1 MTMAEIAIIPN
12 DEKFL
17 VGLVDDK
24 FLAEWKDTQTA
35 LVDTAYLGEL
45 WAKSKTPWF
54 IQNVTISWPSDV
66 MNMRYVAAQLEA
78 KGAALREAKFNLI
91 EKQVDVEEAEQLYAK
106 ESGQGESSDISA
118 KRLLIRIARTREEM
132 QATLVKFR
140 GAMEE
145 VAVYKAMH
153 DALKE
158 KLGDLTQDAIDAMDH
173 RAQLLRALVQ
183 SVRSV
188 RMTGRIDAGN
198 QEFLE
203 QCGCN
208 PLWAQN
214 RIIQELVA
222 TEQGPS
228 VDMKSMNAFV
238 NKLADEVLGA

>member
-1 MTMAEIAIIPN
+1 MADLVIIPN

-17 VGLVDDK
+17 VGLVDDR

-35 LVDTAYLGEL
+35 LAETAYLGEL

-54 IQNVTISWPSDV
+54 IQNVTVSWPSEV

-78 KGAALREAKFNLI
+78 KGAALREAKYNLI
-91 EKQVDVEEAEQLYAK
+91 EKQVDVEEAEYLYTK
-106 ESGQGESSDISA
+106 ESGQGDSSDISA

-153 DALKE
+153 DNLRAS
-158 KLGDLTQDAIDAMDH
+158 LGDLSQERIDEMDH

-228 VDMKSMNAFV
+228 VDNKAMLTFI